1 MKLIDHWFWSAF
13 SEHRRIYYRVFLA
26 AALVNFFAV
35 ASTIFIMVV
44 YDRVIPNSAYES
56 LYALTIGM
64 AIVLIF
70 DFVLKML
77 RAYFIDYAGE
87 YVDKRIGDSIFDR
100 LLEAP
105 TAVVTGPVLS
115 LIHI

>member
-44 YDRVIPNSAYES
+44 YDRVIPN
-56 LYALTIGM
+56 
-64 AIVLIF
+64 
-70 DFVLKML
+70 
-77 RAYFIDYAGE
+77 
-87 YVDKRIGDSIFDR
+87 
-100 LLEAP
+100 
-105 TAVVTGPVLS
+105 
-115 LIHI
+115 